1 MSTATLLWGVLLGAI
16 GGGYILFG
24 MKQKRIAALACGLVL
39 SCLPY
44 FIDSNWLLLLASAV
58 LAWLPFRFRV

>member
-16 GGGYILFG
+16 GGGYIIFG

-39 SCLPY
+39 
-44 FIDSNWLLLLASAV
+44 
-58 LAWLPFRFRV
+58 

>member
-1 MSTATLLWGVLLGAI
+1 MTPTALFWGILLGAI

-24 MKQKRIAALACGLVL
+24 MKQKRIVALACGLVL

-44 FIDSNWLLLLASAV
+44 FIASNWLVLLASAV
-58 LAWLPFRFRV
+58 LMWLPFRVRV

>member
-1 MSTATLLWGVLLGAI
+1 MTATALFWALLLGAI

-24 MKQKRIAALACGLVL
+24 MKQKRIVALACGLVL

-44 FIDSNWLLLLASAV
+44 FIDSNWLMVLASAV
-58 LAWLPFRFRV
+58 LLWLPFKFRV